1 MKEKVFINST
11 LAKNEK
17 ILFTYDLH
25 WIVWLRV
32 FLLFIV
38 GLLTL
43 PILIGVIFLIAA
55 IFSILSIKGTEYG
68 ITDKKIVGKTGFI
81 FRRNIDLRLNKIESV
96 ILDQGIFGRMFGY
109 GHIVFNGTGSGKNG
123 FLFVQNPMLVK
134 NQINQVLEDIE
145 EKNKQ

>member
-32 FLLFIV
+32 VLLFIV

-81 FRRNIDLRLNKIESV
+81 FRRHIDLRLNKIESV
-96 ILDQGIFGRMFGY
+96 ILDQGIFGRMFG
-109 GHIVFNGTGSGKNG
+109 
-123 FLFVQNPMLVK
+123 
-134 NQINQVLEDIE
+134 
-145 EKNKQ
+145 